1 MADVRRVTSDFISAT
16 YAFCAL
22 RPPSYLI
29 SNHLLGH
36 SSELKLSAL
45 FHPLSRTIS
54 VVFGFYHHK
63 RLSALLA
70 FSPSRVFIS
79 GQAIVVHI
87 LVSVVTPWAND

>member
-1 MADVRRVTSDFISAT
+1 MADVRRVTSELISAT
-16 YAFCAL
+16 NAFCAL

-29 SNHLLGH
+29 SNHLLGR
-36 SSELKLSAL
+36 SSELKLLAL
-45 FHPLSRTIS
+45 FQPLGRTIS
-54 VVFGFYHHK
+54 LVLGFHHHK

-70 FSPSRVFIS
+70 FSPCRVFIS